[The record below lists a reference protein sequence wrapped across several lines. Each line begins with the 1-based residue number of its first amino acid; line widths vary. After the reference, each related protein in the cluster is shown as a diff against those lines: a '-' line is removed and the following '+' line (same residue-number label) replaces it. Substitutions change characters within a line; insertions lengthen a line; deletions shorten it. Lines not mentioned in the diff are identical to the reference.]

1 MRREISW
8 KKNMLMLIIFAG
20 IIFIL
25 IPTIFSLVKLKNNNK
40 DVNVYDSYT
49 DRFKE
54 QKIFSLMD
62 AIYLSNSINESENFD
77 VSINDNK
84 DITYENTITIKIL
97 IDNMEQQYIVKIN
110 NQEYNITRNET
121 EIATKVTE
129 GTNKIHISIYSKD
142 KVLIKEYSK
151 DIYMIK
157 KYNHQYLEELNNSGI
172 STHFDYGFD
181 NDKTLELL
189 KNMGVRVIRDDITW
203 ANIEDKNGNYNFT
216 WYDKW
221 INKINENG
229 IQIIAILNNPG
240 DLFGKDKKVS
250 SDEEIER
257 FKKFA
262 SVFMNRYKFITKY
275 EILNEINL
283 SYYTA
288 DDLYY
293 YSKLVNEVEK
303 EAYKINPQIEILSC
317 SAGQIELDE
326 RTRTSSTTLIKNVLN
341 MNYRNKNNLISIH
354 QYDDTENGNWLEQR
368 LIIHKKLLN
377 DYGGFINIGLLETG
391 ASSFGEITEETQEN
405 RIIKYLIEAQENNYK
420 YRVVYNSKNINNDR
434 NNKEENYGI
443 IYNNDTPKNTYY
455 ALKNFFEKTNGAEF
469 IGKINNEKDEIKE
482 YVFDKNGQP
491 MIVSFNKYD
500 NKTEEKKYNSTM
512 ITNVYGNPN
521 ENEKGKVKI
530 TSSPIYIQSE
540 DTNYFYQAI
549 SNSIT
554 EGYSDFNSK
563 FKDEIS
569 KVNGLSNKINSLNQ
583 TASSLKNMSTL
594 DENTANNLMKSHFE
608 LGNDLINAY
617 NNGSLNVEYVKLSS
631 MLDSLNTI
639 GNSYEDLV
647 TVSAKTR
654 MNDLTDITNEVNN
667 ANSIIENNGKLDIV
681 YPEKIYKFSKDLLD
695 TSSYVLGLE
704 EENDIKT
711 GLINSKALHAK
722 YLANWSQEFSQSY
735 INDKLKK
742 PINKIIADNEVIIN
756 NTSNGISKN
765 SDILNSYATL
775 KNNLNNLIKNETE
788 NNLDKLNNA
797 YTNQMSLIKLVVS
810 KYNLNEIR
818 INDNIYKLMIE
829 NFINLS
835 DDYKELY
842 ELYKTDSDIISTKE
856 VEETLNKVINRYN
869 DNKDSTND
877 FSNETDI
884 INNMTEL
891 FNGLFDRT
899 QDSVIE
905 VQSAENYLKKQR
917 ILKTCDI
924 ASSMLEN
931 DIKQKADVEY
941 KAITISSDK
950 GINNFTNQDE
960 TITINLPK
968 NAQITSESS
977 NGFKFNDNG
986 TKDVK
991 LSIRGY
997 DYTYTIKVN
1006 NIDKT
1011 LPKVTAQNGQSIK
1024 INAIDDNLK
1033 EIKIEKDGKETA
1045 VNNGQTIT
1053 TPGIYKIIATDKA
1066 GNSANETA
1074 IVYGTYTNEQNSQ
1087 VNYVTI
1093 KSKTKVRDIKQDVDY
1108 TIKDNNNIANEIKRA
1123 PSSVNTN
1130 AEKDSNSYIATGDI
1144 LQDNNNTY
1152 IVITLGDLSG
1162 NGDVGVADIIKLRK
1176 SLVGLTKL
1184 NKLQELAADTNQN
1197 GSVNVSDLLKER
1209 KIMVGME

>member
-1 MRREISW
+1 MIRKSKKIWILFIIFLLIIIMFNYNKTIIVKVKNKKASSNIISTITNNEIVESNTYAFNIKYIKYNKEFKYNLKIIYDGKEIVNSNEFDGEIQYSVNFENEGKHNIIVILNENEVEIYREVYNLFYI
-8 KKNMLMLIIFAG
+8 KKNENYFKYNNTKGICVHFIPNEKKKDDYQKQIKFIENLGINDIRTDIYKYKYNKKENIEYYNEWINFCREKNINILLILNGFMTTIDNDEKIAMYKNFVDKLYSNYSDKTIKYIEVLNEPNILANGLEYNTDTEMNYYTKLLTIAQNEKTNNNIKIVGGVTG
-20 IIFIL
+20 IKQNEKQLSQQEFIDKL
-25 IPTIFSLVKLKNNNK
+25 GNNKGLDNIDYYSFHYYSRNNNMLVKGINNN
-40 DVNVYDSYT
+40 
-49 DRFKE
+49 
-54 QKIFSLMD
+54 
-62 AIYLSNSINESENFD
+62 
-77 VSINDNK
+77 
-84 DITYENTITIKIL
+84 
-97 IDNMEQQYIVKIN
+97 
-110 NQEYNITRNET
+110 
-121 EIATKVTE
+121 
-129 GTNKIHISIYSKD
+129 
-142 KVLIKEYSK
+142 
-151 DIYMIK
+151 
-157 KYNHQYLEELNNSGI
+157 
-172 STHFDYGFD
+172 
-181 NDKTLELL
+181 
-189 KNMGVRVIRDDITW
+189 
-203 ANIEDKNGNYNFT
+203 IEKL
-216 WYDKW
+216 
-221 INKINENG
+221 NENG
-229 IQIIAILNNPG
+229 GFLKTSLSEYGISCTGEIDEEKQAKLLVQQATLIDSCGLNSSYVYELLDGGNNKSNNEENFGLLTYDYLPKKSYYSMKNYYQNTNGSEYIGQIKLMDGLEAHVYDKDGKPKIIAWAT
-240 DLFGKDKKVS
+240 DS
-250 SDEEIER
+250 S
-257 FKKFA
+257 KP
-262 SVFMNRYKFITKY
+262 IT
-275 EILNEINL
+275 IN
-283 SYYTA
+283 YDGFTA
-288 DDLYY
+288 TDLYGNAIENTNG
-293 YSKLVNEVEK
+293 K
-303 EAYKINPQIEILSC
+303 IEITDSPVY
-317 SAGQIELDE
+317 LD
-326 RTRTSSTTLIKNVLN
+326 NVL
-341 MNYRNKNNLISIH
+341 S
-354 QYDDTENGNWLEQR
+354 
-368 LIIHKKLLN
+368 
-377 DYGGFINIGLLETG
+377 
-391 ASSFGEITEETQEN
+391 
-405 RIIKYLIEAQENNYK
+405 
-420 YRVVYNSKNINNDR
+420 
-434 NNKEENYGI
+434 
-443 IYNNDTPKNTYY
+443 
-455 ALKNFFEKTNGAEF
+455 
-469 IGKINNEKDEIKE
+469 
-482 YVFDKNGQP
+482 
-491 MIVSFNKYD
+491 
-500 NKTEEKKYNSTM
+500 
-512 ITNVYGNPN
+512 
-521 ENEKGKVKI
+521 
-530 TSSPIYIQSE
+530 
-540 DTNYFYQAI
+540 NYFYQAI

-583 TASSLKNMSTL
+583 TATSLKNMSTL
-594 DENTANNLMKSHFE
+594 DENKAKNLMKSHFE

-810 KYNLNEIR
+810 KYNSNEIR

-968 NAQITSESS
+968 SAQITSESS

-1011 LPKVTAQNGQSIK
+1011 LPKVTAQNGQSIM

-1093 KSKTKVRDIKQDVDY
+1093 KSKTKVRDIKQDGDY

-1184 NKLQELAADTNQN
+1184 TKLQELAADTNQN

-1209 KIMVGME
+1209 KIMVGAE

>member
-1 MRREISW
+1 MIKKRRAIYC
-8 KKNMLMLIIFAG
+8 I
-20 IIFIL
+20 IIFIIIL
-25 IPTIFSLVKLKNNNK
+25 ITIIIVIPTIIVKIKINTIDQNITYDKYFKEREKKFYSIVSATEVVNDITESNLVKVTIKDIIYTQDKAISIKCEKDINPAKIEVVINGEKNKINVNETFVKAKLNEGKNHIAIQIKYNNEVIKQIEKDVYYIKPYENQFYEPKNRNGIMVHYRNGTLENFEKSKEQLLSLGAKSVRADFFMDVIYKNKKVDFTIYDKWEKELAKNNINILAIIGGYPDADNNLKIDNDEEISEVIDSMKVIAKHYPEIKDYEIYNELNLNSSYKNAYLGDDIIWYAKLLEKMSEEKELNSINIISGGTSTPLSDDQSRITSIKFYNNLFKYNKSITNIAFHPYADYENKENEMLKKTMDHIELCNNNGGFIKINITEYGNTNYTNTEDKKANK
-40 DVNVYDSYT
+40 DVEYSVILDQFTDSHYLYDFWDTKTSGWEQFGLLTHDYLPKKSYYSMKNYYQNTNGSEYIGQIKLIDGLEAHVYDKDGKPKIIAWAT
-49 DRFKE
+49 DSSKPVT
-54 QKIFSLMD
+54 INYDGFSASDLYGN
-62 AIYLSNSINESENFD
+62 AI
-77 VSINDNK
+77 
-84 DITYENTITIKIL
+84 ENT
-97 IDNMEQQYIVKIN
+97 
-110 NQEYNITRNET
+110 
-121 EIATKVTE
+121 
-129 GTNKIHISIYSKD
+129 
-142 KVLIKEYSK
+142 
-151 DIYMIK
+151 
-157 KYNHQYLEELNNSGI
+157 
-172 STHFDYGFD
+172 
-181 NDKTLELL
+181 
-189 KNMGVRVIRDDITW
+189 
-203 ANIEDKNGNYNFT
+203 NG
-216 WYDKW
+216 
-221 INKINENG
+221 
-229 IQIIAILNNPG
+229 
-240 DLFGKDKKVS
+240 
-250 SDEEIER
+250 
-257 FKKFA
+257 
-262 SVFMNRYKFITKY
+262 
-275 EILNEINL
+275 
-283 SYYTA
+283 
-288 DDLYY
+288 
-293 YSKLVNEVEK
+293 KL
-303 EAYKINPQIEILSC
+303 
-317 SAGQIELDE
+317 
-326 RTRTSSTTLIKNVLN
+326 
-341 MNYRNKNNLISIH
+341 
-354 QYDDTENGNWLEQR
+354 
-368 LIIHKKLLN
+368 
-377 DYGGFINIGLLETG
+377 
-391 ASSFGEITEETQEN
+391 EITDSPV
-405 RIIKYLIEAQENNYK
+405 YLDN
-420 YRVVYNSKNINNDR
+420 
-434 NNKEENYGI
+434 
-443 IYNNDTPKNTYY
+443 
-455 ALKNFFEKTNGAEF
+455 
-469 IGKINNEKDEIKE
+469 
-482 YVFDKNGQP
+482 
-491 MIVSFNKYD
+491 VS
-500 NKTEEKKYNSTM
+500 
-512 ITNVYGNPN
+512 
-521 ENEKGKVKI
+521 
-530 TSSPIYIQSE
+530 
-540 DTNYFYQAI
+540 TNYFYQAI

-563 FKDEIS
+563 FKNEIA
-569 KVNGLSNKINSLNQ
+569 KVNVLSNKINSLNQ
-583 TASSLKNMSTL
+583 TATSLKNMSTL

-639 GNSYEDLV
+639 GNSYEDLI

-654 MNDLTDITNEVNN
+654 MKDLTDITNEVNN
-667 ANSIIENNGKLDIV
+667 ANSIIEKNEKLDIV

-722 YLANWSQEFSQSY
+722 YLANWSQEFSQLY
-735 INDKLKK
+735 INDAVKK
-742 PINKIIADNEVIIN
+742 PINKIIADNDAIIN

-765 SDILNSYATL
+765 SDILNSYVAL
-775 KNNLNNLIKNETE
+775 KNSLNNLITNEIE
-788 NNLDKLNNA
+788 NNLNKINNT
-797 YTNQMSLIKLVVS
+797 YTNQMNLIKLIVS
-810 KYNLNEIR
+810 KYNAKELK
-818 INDNIYKLMIE
+818 INDNVYKSIIE

-842 ELYKTDSDIISTKE
+842 ELYKTDNDTISTKE

-869 DNKDSTND
+869 DNKDTTND
-877 FSNETDI
+877 FDNETDI

-899 QDSVIE
+899 QDPVIE

-931 DIKQKADVEY
+931 DIKQKADSEY

-968 NAQITSESS
+968 NAQITSESG
-977 NGFKFNDNG
+977 NGFRFNDNG

-997 DYTYTIKVN
+997 DYTYTIKIN

-1033 EIKIEKDGKETA
+1033 EIKIEKDKKET
-1045 VNNGQTIT
+1045 VVKNGQTIT
-1053 TPGIYKIIATDKA
+1053 TPGIYKITATDKA
-1066 GNSANETA
+1066 GNSTNETA
-1074 IVYGTYTNEQNSQ
+1074 IVYGTYTNEQNTK

-1093 KSKTKVRDIKQDVDY
+1093 KAKTKVRDIKQDGDY

-1162 NGDVGVADIIKLRK
+1162 NGDVGVVDIIKLRK

-1184 NKLQELAADTNQN
+1184 TKLQELAADTNQN

>member
-1 MRREISW
+1 MRINKWNALTISILICALIVIIIIAPTFIINNIKKSKENIVYDKYLSEIKTKKIYFFSEIVSAIIKSKESDNYSISINNDENIDYDKNIKIKVALNENIKKENIGVTINGNNYTMNTSTEEFKIDGNDGKNTVNVKIKDNNELILEMQKKIYIINPYQRQYLDEIS
-8 KKNMLMLIIFAG
+8 KSGTQVHYRLGNFE
-20 IIFIL
+20 
-25 IPTIFSLVKLKNNNK
+25 SVDK
-40 DVNVYDSYT
+40 D
-49 DRFKE
+49 
-54 QKIFSLMD
+54 
-62 AIYLSNSINESENFD
+62 
-77 VSINDNK
+77 
-84 DITYENTITIKIL
+84 IKIL
-97 IDNMEQQYIVKIN
+97 ESLGAKNVRAEFYVDQLSKNNFEKYDIWVNELKNRKIN
-110 NQEYNITRNET
+110 IF
-121 EIATKVTE
+121 A
-129 GTNKIHISIYSKD
+129 
-142 KVLIKEYSK
+142 LIDSYPK
-151 DIYMIK
+151 
-157 KYNHQYLEELNNSGI
+157 
-172 STHFDYGFD
+172 
-181 NDKTLELL
+181 ND
-189 KNMGVRVIRDDITW
+189 
-203 ANIEDKNGNYNFT
+203 
-216 WYDKW
+216 
-221 INKINENG
+221 
-229 IQIIAILNNPG
+229 
-240 DLFGKDKKVS
+240 
-250 SDEEIER
+250 
-257 FKKFA
+257 
-262 SVFMNRYKFITKY
+262 
-275 EILNEINL
+275 
-283 SYYTA
+283 
-288 DDLYY
+288 
-293 YSKLVNEVEK
+293 
-303 EAYKINPQIEILSC
+303 
-317 SAGQIELDE
+317 
-326 RTRTSSTTLIKNVLN
+326 
-341 MNYRNKNNLISIH
+341 
-354 QYDDTENGNWLEQR
+354 
-368 LIIHKKLLN
+368 
-377 DYGGFINIGLLETG
+377 
-391 ASSFGEITEETQEN
+391 
-405 RIIKYLIEAQENNYK
+405 
-420 YRVVYNSKNINNDR
+420 
-434 NNKEENYGI
+434 NNK
-443 IYNNDTPKNTYY
+443 
-455 ALKNFFEKTNGAEF
+455 
-469 IGKINNEKDEIKE
+469 KIDSTEEIKE
-482 YVFDKNGQP
+482 YINGVKKFHKRYNWINNIEIYNELNQESSYKRALLNEKDINWYMILGKELSEDKELYGINFIANGTSTP
-491 MIVSFNKYD
+491 DEDTADRITSTNFYSILYRLGGMNYFSGMSYHPYATSLNNFRIKNIDHNKMIND
-500 NKTEEKKYNSTM
+500 NGGFTKVYITEYGNTTYNSNEDKQAKDNVIESIELDKDVKIKFLYNLWTTAEDNSFEQFGLLTHDYLPKKSYYSM
-512 ITNVYGNPN
+512 KNYYQNTNGSEYIGQIKLIDGLEAHVYDKDGKPKIIAWATDSSKPITINYDGFTATDLYGNAI
-521 ENEKGKVKI
+521 ENTNGKIEI
-530 TSSPIYIQSE
+530 TDSPVYLDNVS
-540 DTNYFYQAI
+540 TNYFYQAI

-810 KYNLNEIR
+810 KYNSNEIR

-1093 KSKTKVRDIKQDVDY
+1093 KSKTKVRDIKQDGDY

-1184 NKLQELAADTNQN
+1184 TKLQELAADTNQN
-1197 GSVNVSDLLKER
+1197 GRVNVSDLLKER